1 MADVWLFDSVTQF
14 LKGANWAVPV
24 WDFIDDNC
32 IVFDSEE
39 ENKLE
44 GLNEVDALAAQLELI
59 GVKKPQNYATKFV
72 DEELDTIDEIRD
84 FIAEKSASDFVV
96 FLEGPKIGMK
106 AASAE
111 KSGSAS
117 RQPVVGKKMAKNPS
131 RCRSDD
137 KL

>member
-44 GLNEVDALAAQLELI
+44 
-59 GVKKPQNYATKFV
+59 YSTSSTF
-72 DEELDTIDEIRD
+72 
-84 FIAEKSASDFVV
+84 
-96 FLEGPKIGMK
+96 
-106 AASAE
+106 
-111 KSGSAS
+111 SGNLLTA
-117 RQPVVGKKMAKNPS
+117 
-131 RCRSDD
+131 C
-137 KL
+137 